1 MKEEMKNLLYILAG
15 NTIYAL
21 AVTLFIL
28 PDGLITGGTTG
39 LALFFYHQF
48 GLPIQVFVSAF
59 NVTMFVLGAIVLG
72 KKFALT
78 TIVSTF
84 YYPFILSVFQN
95 MPMIGKM
102 TDDKILAVLFAG
114 LMIGGGIGIV
124 LRAGASTGGM
134 DIPPLV
140 LNKKF
145 GISVSGSMNVMD
157 TGILLLQM
165 VFSDRESVLY
175 GILLVLTYTTVLNKV
190 LQMGQTKMQVK
201 IVSSHYEEINHAI
214 ATQLDRGVTLLK
226 SVTGY
231 LKQDGYV
238 VMSVV
243 SHRELVQLNRLIQEI
258 DPHAFIVVNQVNE
271 VRGRGFTM
279 KKKYD
284 SDMKRENE

>member
-28 PDGLITGGTTG
+28 PNGLITGGTTG

-140 LNKKF
+140 LNKKL

-190 LQMGQTKMQVK
+190 LQMGHAKMQVK
-201 IVSSHYEEINHAI
+201 IVSGHYEEINHAI

-284 SDMKRENE
+284 SDMKKGN